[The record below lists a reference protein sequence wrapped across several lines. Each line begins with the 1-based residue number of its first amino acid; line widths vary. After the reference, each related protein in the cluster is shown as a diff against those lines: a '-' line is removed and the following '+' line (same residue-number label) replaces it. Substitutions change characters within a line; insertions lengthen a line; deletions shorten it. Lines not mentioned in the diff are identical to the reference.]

1 MSDPDPEHPSSAI
14 NGHLNPGGGQHL
26 APGTLLFGEKRKL
39 LLHCINE
46 KLISSEILCSLSPL
60 FFCMIE
66 NASIKC
72 EHIFTDLGVD
82 GSVAGDRV

>member
-1 MSDPDPEHPSSAI
+1 MSDPDLEQASSAI

-60 FFCMIE
+60 FLCMIE